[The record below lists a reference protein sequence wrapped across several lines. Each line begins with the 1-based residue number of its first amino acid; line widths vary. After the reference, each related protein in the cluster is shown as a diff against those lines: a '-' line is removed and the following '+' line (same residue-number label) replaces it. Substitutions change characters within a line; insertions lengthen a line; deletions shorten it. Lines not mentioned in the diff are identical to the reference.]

1 MCNDIAVMFE
11 TDSEYRQMFEKEN
24 NLIVF
29 DSEGMLTATKL
40 LKQFES
46 LENVLANAEQIDKPS
61 IRKSVIESR
70 DRLRKNYQIIKLT
83 DRAEI
88 TFILEQL
95 KYSGERFKTN
105 DVLEGIRL
113 K

>member
-1 MCNDIAVMFE
+1 MADNIKGADKV
-11 TDSEYRQMFEKEN
+11 
-24 NLIVF
+24 
-29 DSEGMLTATKL
+29 GMITATKL

-61 IRKSVIESR
+61 IRKSVIE
-70 DRLRKNYQIIKLT
+70 RLRKNYQIIKLT

-88 TFILEQL
+88 TYILEQL

>member
-1 MCNDIAVMFE
+1 MMKN
-11 TDSEYRQMFEKEN
+11 
-24 NLIVF
+24 
-29 DSEGMLTATKL
+29 
-40 LKQFES
+40 
-46 LENVLANAEQIDKPS
+46 
-61 IRKSVIESR
+61 IESR

>member
-1 MCNDIAVMFE
+1 
-11 TDSEYRQMFEKEN
+11 MFEKEN

-61 IRKSVIESR
+61 IRKSVIES
-70 DRLRKNYQIIKLT
+70 K
-83 DRAEI
+83 
-88 TFILEQL
+88 
-95 KYSGERFKTN
+95 G
-105 DVLEGIRL
+105 
-113 K
+113 

>member
-1 MCNDIAVMFE
+1 MKNVKAIMADNIKGADKV
-11 TDSEYRQMFEKEN
+11 
-24 NLIVF
+24 
-29 DSEGMLTATKL
+29 GMITATKL

-46 LENVLANAEQIDKPS
+46 LENVLDNAEQIDKSS
-61 IRKSVIESR
+61 IWKSVIESR

-88 TFILEQL
+88 TFMLEQL